1 MRMGDMSHKPF
12 TSRSSGVLFWA
23 GSYLVAGIAWGIGL
37 AALWP
42 QGGVCSTSCG
52 ARIEAGAIAMVLL
65 AAGGLAGFAVA
76 VWLGVS
82 RRTIA
87 PRRLVAVLVGI
98 LVASLITAVLLA
110 HSASA
115 GDEASGL
122 ANVRAVWSWALAVPT
137 SALLATALIA
147 LVRNRLTGRHA
158 RPAGSARPRG
168 A

>member
-1 MRMGDMSHKPF
+1 MSHKPF
-12 TSRSSGVLFWA
+12 KTRSSGVLFW
-23 GSYLVAGIAWGIGL
+23 GGCYLTAAIGWGIAL

-42 QGGVCSTSCG
+42 QGGVCTTSCG

-82 RRTIA
+82 RRTVA
-87 PRRLVAVLVGI
+87 PLRVVAALAGI
-98 LVASLITAVLLA
+98 LVASLITALLLV

-122 ANVRAVWSWALAVPT
+122 ATVRAVWSWALAVPT
-137 SALLATALIA
+137 SALLATSLAALA
-147 LVRNRLTGRHA
+147 RNRLTGRRA
-158 RPAGSARPRG
+158 RPSASARPRR